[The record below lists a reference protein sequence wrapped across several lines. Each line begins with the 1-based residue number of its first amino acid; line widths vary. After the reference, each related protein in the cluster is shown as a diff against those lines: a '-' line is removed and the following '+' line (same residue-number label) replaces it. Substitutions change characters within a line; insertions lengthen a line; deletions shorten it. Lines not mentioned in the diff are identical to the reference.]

1 MYLCGERNRFQ
12 NGGVTHDGRDS
23 DILRLLAGQKV
34 NRLACGESHIIVG
47 TEDGRAYVQ
56 VGAKSLHCLPLA
68 PQTMMYSLR
77 VNRVLPNRVPYIH
90 SHPHCEDPTVTY

>member
-56 VGAKSLHCLPLA
+56 AKFLHCPTLA
-68 PQTMMYSLR
+68 SHAMMHSLSC
-77 VNRVLPNRVPYIH
+77 P
-90 SHPHCEDPTVTY
+90 HPV